1 MISLRKNAAEEVG
14 NALKE
19 IGANAYQITIPEIE
33 LITQI
38 DLSTLWEEK
47 QQFAGKI
54 AEDLYRLN
62 HPNLLNI
69 TRPIK
74 YLDSHIKNGFLEIC
88 SECPDH
94 ISSWKSFCKRP
105 FNLYQIVSI
114 FRQLAAGISHMH
126 DQGLIFRDV
135 HPTRIHMSGDLI
147 KLNLIGMPYNFKKL
161 LKN

>member
-1 MISLRKNAAEEVG
+1 MISLRKNPPDEIGKV
-14 NALKE
+14 LKE
-19 IGANAYQITIPEIE
+19 YGDRYGYQIPVPEIE

-38 DLSTLWEEK
+38 DLSTLWDEK

-54 AEDLYRLN
+54 AMDLYRLN

-74 YLDSHIKNGFLEIC
+74 YLDSHIQKGFLEIC

-114 FRQLAAGISHMH
+114 FR
-126 DQGLIFRDV
+126 
-135 HPTRIHMSGDLI
+135 
-147 KLNLIGMPYNFKKL
+147 
-161 LKN
+161 